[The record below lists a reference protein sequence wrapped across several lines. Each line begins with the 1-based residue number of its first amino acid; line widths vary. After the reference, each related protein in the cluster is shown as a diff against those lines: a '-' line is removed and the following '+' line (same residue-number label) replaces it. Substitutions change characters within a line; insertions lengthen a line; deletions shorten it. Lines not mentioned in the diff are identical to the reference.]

1 MLRTRLHSMKSA
13 ASLLVA
19 AAVVAGAGLWLSGC
33 DFSKADQ
40 EVAMSTQ
47 EILSALANADT
58 EAEASTA
65 IQAFVDKTDLD
76 GRSGASMYRGFG
88 LGKAE
93 RAGLAASLAA
103 YNRGELS
110 AEASLERAFQT
121 AASSDQAVTAD
132 VDETM
137 MVFKEVVADALQ
149 DPDDP
154 NAAFILATATHLP
167 RIPENANAVDHAAK
181 ASPLQARLFSAWVT
195 KHGPMMDVYAGK
207 KVGPTGEAQSP
218 CGTENSCP
226 GIAAKAQICH
236 MPGTPAQQTKCVPLP
251 TLEGHLGHGDA
262 CGACAEI
269 HDQGGAQ

>member
-1 MLRTRLHSMKSA
+1 
-13 ASLLVA
+13 
-19 AAVVAGAGLWLSGC
+19 LWLSGC

-40 EVAMSTQ
+40 EVATSTQ
-47 EILSALANADT
+47 EILSALANAET

-65 IQAFVDKTDLD
+65 IQALVDKTDLD
-76 GRSGASMYRGFG
+76 GSSGASTYRGFG

-110 AEASLERAFQT
+110 AEASLGRAFQS

-154 NAAFILATATHLP
+154 NAAFILAAATHLP
-167 RIPENANAVDHAAK
+167 RIPEDANAVDHAAE
-181 ASPLQARLFSAWVT
+181 ASPLQARLFSAWLA
-195 KHGPMMDVYAGK
+195 KHGPLMDVYAGRK
-207 KVGPTGEAQSP
+207 KGLNGAGHSP

-226 GIAAKAQICH
+226 GNAAKPQICH
-236 MPGTPAQQTKCVPLP
+236 NPGTPAQNTTCVPLP
-251 TLEGHLGHGDA
+251 ALDGHLGHGDA
-262 CGACAEI
+262 CGVCEDI